1 MKNEIYKLI
10 RKLKR
15 LHLIFRPQKTLAIL
29 TRFLISRLISPI
41 LPILTFNLASYPFP
55 SSSPTFLDFE
65 SPFFRFPPPSF
76 HPPYHPTHISPR
88 F

>member
-29 TRFLISRLISPI
+29 IRFLISWLISPI